1 MSNFRTIFSRIN
13 PQIISLVMISLLAH
27 VTLSGGRVASSLF
40 VLQEGHSELIAG
52 LTYALYGL
60 MPALLSLYIGQWV
73 DRVGPRL
80 IMCLSL
86 ITIVIGLLAP
96 IINLS
101 LTSILICSALSGLG
115 FGGYILSAHVAVSL
129 MKVEHASDR
138 TGLFGWLQMGTAVS
152 AVLGPS
158 FIGLVI
164 DNSNFLIAYACL
176 ALIVFSG
183 LIWSFNADIPNGVR
197 PSKEEPKRSNV
208 LREVIKDRAL
218 LRIYLLSM
226 AVYLAWDCFAFMIP
240 ILGLDRGYSASAIGM
255 VLSCFAAGTF
265 IVRALLPWLSRK
277 TTEWRTLS
285 ISCALAALVFTL
297 LPLANTIFLLSALS
311 LIFGISAG
319 VGHPN
324 ILNLLLRT
332 VSPSRAGEASGLR
345 IMTGNLAGMLG
356 TASCG
361 AVAAAS
367 GVLPVFL
374 SLAAIAGVASWHAKK
389 GEKLEIVEKTETKED
404 LKTVK

>member
-1 MSNFRTIFSRIN
+1 MINLHSIFSRMN

-40 VLQEGHSELIAG
+40 VLQEGHSEFIAG
-52 LTYALYGL
+52 LTYGLYGL

-80 IMCLSL
+80 IMRISLTAIVVGLLVPVIHLSL
-86 ITIVIGLLAP
+86 P
-96 IINLS
+96 
-101 LTSILICSALSGLG
+101 SILICSALSGLG
-115 FGGYILSAHVAVSL
+115 FGGYILSAHVSVSL
-129 MKVEHASDR
+129 MKVKHPSDR

-158 FIGLVI
+158 FIGLII
-164 DNSNFLIAYACL
+164 DHGNFLIAYACL
-176 ALIVFSG
+176 AIIVFSG
-183 LIWSFNADIPNGVR
+183 LLWSFNASIPNGVR
-197 PSKEEPKRSNV
+197 PSKTETKRSNV
-208 LREVIKDRAL
+208 LNDVIKDRSL

-226 AVYLAWDCFAFMIP
+226 AVYLAWDCFTFMIP
-240 ILGLDRGYSASAIGM
+240 VLGSERGYSAASIGV

-265 IVRALLPWLSRK
+265 IVRALLPWLSRRS
-277 TTEWRTLS
+277 TEWRTLS
-285 ISCALAALVFTL
+285 ISCALAALVFIL
-297 LPLANTIFLLSALS
+297 LPLANTLFLLSALS
-311 LIFGISAG
+311 LAFGVSAG

-324 ILNLLLRT
+324 VLNLLLRT
-332 VSPSRAGEASGLR
+332 VSPDKSGEASGLR

-361 AVAAAS
+361 AIAAVS

-374 SLAAIAGVASWHAKK
+374 GIAAIMGAASWQADSGK
-389 GEKLEIVEKTETKED
+389 KLEVKGSVDTKE
-404 LKTVK
+404 T

>member
-1 MSNFRTIFSRIN
+1 M
-13 PQIISLVMISLLAH
+13 MISLLAH
-27 VTLSGGRVASSLF
+27 ATLSGGRLASSLF

-52 LTYALYGL
+52 LTYALYGV

-73 DRVGPRL
+73 DRVGPLL
-80 IMCLSL
+80 IIRISL
-86 ITIVIGLLAP
+86 TAIVIGLLMP
-96 IINLS
+96 IIHLS
-101 LTSILICSALSGLG
+101 LPSILICSALSGLG
-115 FGGYILSAHVAVSL
+115 FGGFILSANVSVSL

-138 TGLFGWLQMGTAVS
+138 IGLFGWLQMATAVS

-164 DNSNFLIAYACL
+164 DNGNYLIAYACL
-176 ALIVFSG
+176 VLIVFGG
-183 LIWSFNADIPNGVR
+183 LLLSFNADIPDGVR
-197 PSKEEPKRSNV
+197 PKKEEETKHSNAIM
-208 LREVIKDRAL
+208 EVIKDRSL

-226 AVYLAWDCFAFMIP
+226 AVYFAWDCFAFMIP
-240 ILGLDRGYSASAIGM
+240 VLGSGRGYSASSIGF

-265 IVRALLPWLSRK
+265 IIRALLPWLSRI
-277 TTEWRTLS
+277 TTEWRTLAAS
-285 ISCALAALVFTL
+285 YALAALIFIL
-297 LPLANTIFLLSALS
+297 LPFASTLFLLSALS
-311 LIFGISAG
+311 LVFGISAG

-345 IMTGNLAGMLG
+345 IMTGNLAGVLG

-361 AVAAAS
+361 AVAAAA